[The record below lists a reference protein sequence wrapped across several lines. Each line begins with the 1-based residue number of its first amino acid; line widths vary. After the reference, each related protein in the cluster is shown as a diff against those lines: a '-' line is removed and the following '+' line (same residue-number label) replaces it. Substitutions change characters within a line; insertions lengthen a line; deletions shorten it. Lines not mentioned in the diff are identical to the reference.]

1 MIIDPSGRGPT
12 MKQLLIAGTCGLIV
26 FAVVLGFLMAR
37 YQGYFVEKVKVTAN
51 LTTTGDGLP
60 EQADVKFRGVLV
72 GAVKNV
78 SVAAQGELQQ
88 VDIELK
94 PEFADGIP
102 ATVTARV
109 VPSNLFAVT
118 SVELVYNGPSQDHL
132 DEGSIIEEDRSQGTI
147 ALQDTLTTVQNI
159 LDAIDPMQFGRVL
172 GTLSYALDGSG
183 RMPGST
189 IERVD
194 RWVTSVDESIP
205 DLGVFLG
212 DLSGSV
218 HALNE
223 SAPELMDVLASSV
236 QTASTIADRREEL
249 VNVITGASSM
259 ADQINDLFARNPNVG
274 KELTVGL
281 NQTFGALAANPSSIT
296 NAISNLNN
304 SSRKLNTVFTWGPQ
318 RQMVWNAGV
327 TFTPFNPNTVADCPR
342 YGDLAGPSCATAP
355 AVADPGYLPEQVK
368 PRRLPAADGL
378 PVLPPLPGLPE
389 IPGVTTQA
397 GAPAPAAQAPGTN
410 PFAGTPLEGLF
421 PQGLPQL
428 PGLPGAP
435 APAPAAQPGAQP
447 QNPPAQ
453 PGAPAPAADNGTAPG
468 TGVVP
473 AAAPITYEGDAA
485 VETLLGRKPSSME
498 YLMLSSILEGGTLRV
513 TEEAAS

>member
-12 MKQLLIAGTCGLIV
+12 MKQLLIAGVCGLAV
-26 FAVVLGFLMAR
+26 FAVVLAFLMAR

-60 EQADVKFRGVLV
+60 QEADVKFRGVLV
-72 GAVKNV
+72 GAVKEV
-78 SVAAQGELQQ
+78 SVAARGELQQ
-88 VDIELK
+88 VNIELK

-102 ATVTARV
+102 GNVTARV

-132 DEGSIIEEDRSQGTI
+132 TEGSVIEEDRSLGTI

-159 LDAIDPMQFGRVL
+159 LDAIDPIQFGRVL

-183 RMPGST
+183 RAPGST
-189 IERVD
+189 VERLD
-194 RWVTSVDESIP
+194 RWLTAVDESIP
-205 DLGVFLG
+205 DLGVFL
-212 DLSGSV
+212 DDFSHSV
-218 HALNE
+218 AALNQ

-236 QTASTIADRREEL
+236 QTASTIADRREQL
-249 VNVITGASSM
+249 VDLISGASGTV
-259 ADQINDLFARNPNVG
+259 DEVNDLFARNPNLG
-274 KELTVGL
+274 KELTVGM

-296 NAISNLNN
+296 NAISNLNT

-342 YGDLAGPSCATAP
+342 YGDLAGPSCFTAP
-355 AVADPGYLPEQVK
+355 AVADPGYLPEQMK
-368 PRRLPAADGL
+368 PGRLSAADGL
-378 PVLPPLPGLPE
+378 PVLPPIPGLPE
-389 IPGVTTQA
+389 IPGVTTQV
-397 GAPAPAAQAPGTN
+397 GAPAPAAPQANN

-435 APAPAAQPGAQP
+435 APAAQPGEPP
-447 QNPPAQ
+447 QAPPAE
-453 PGAPAPAADNGTAPG
+453 PGAPAPAADGGNGVA
-468 TGVVP
+468 P
-473 AAAPITYEGDAA
+473 AAQPITYEGDAA
-485 VETLLGRKPSSME
+485 VAALLGRQPTSVE
-498 YLMLSSILEGGTLRV
+498 YLMLSSIMEGGTLRV
-513 TEEAAS
+513 TEEAAA

>member
-12 MKQLLIAGTCGLIV
+12 MKQLLIAGVCGLIV
-26 FAVVLGFLMAR
+26 FAIVLGFLMAR

-72 GAVKNV
+72 GAVKSV
-78 SVAAQGELQQ
+78 SVAAQGEVQE
-88 VDIELK
+88 VNIELK

-118 SVELVYNGPSQDHL
+118 SVELVYNGPNADHL

-159 LDAIDPMQFGRVL
+159 LDAIDPIQFGRVL

-183 RMPGST
+183 RVPGST
-189 IERVD
+189 IERLD

-223 SAPELMDVLASSV
+223 SAPDLMDVLASSV
-236 QTASTIADRREEL
+236 QTASTIADRRAEL

-274 KELTVGL
+274 KELTVGM
-281 NQTFGALAANPSSIT
+281 NQTFGALAANPASIT
-296 NAISNLNN
+296 NAISNLNS

-368 PRRLPAADGL
+368 PRRLAAADGL
-378 PVLPPLPGLPE
+378 PVMPPLPGLPQ
-389 IPGVTTQA
+389 IPGVTTQG
-397 GAPAPAAQAPGTN
+397 GAPAPTQAQGNN

-435 APAPAAQPGAQP
+435 APAPAAQPGEQP
-447 QNPPAQ
+447 QNPPAA
-453 PGAPAPAADNGTAPG
+453 PGAPAPAADNGTPG
-468 TGVVP
+468 TGVAP

-485 VETLLGRKPSSME
+485 VTTLLGRKPSSME
-498 YLMLSSILEGGTLRV
+498 YLILSSILEGGTLSV

>member
-12 MKQLLIAGTCGLIV
+12 MKQLLIAGVCGLVV

-88 VDIELK
+88 VNIDLK
-94 PEFADGIP
+94 PEFAAGIP

-118 SVELVYNGPSQDHL
+118 SVELVYNGPDADHL
-132 DEGSIIEEDRSQGTI
+132 GEGSVIEEDRSQGTI

-183 RMPGST
+183 RVPGST
-189 IERVD
+189 IERLD
-194 RWVTSVDESIP
+194 RWVTSVDQSIP

-281 NQTFGALAANPSSIT
+281 NQTFGALAANPASIT

-342 YGDLAGPSCATAP
+342 YGELAGPSCGTAP

-378 PVLPPLPGLPE
+378 PVMPPLPGLPQ
-389 IPGVTTQA
+389 IPGVTTAA
-397 GAPAPAAQAPGTN
+397 GAPAPAQAPGNN

-435 APAPAAQPGAQP
+435 APAAQPGEQP
-447 QNPPAQ
+447 QNPPAV
-453 PGAPAPAADNGTAPG
+453 PGAPAPAAHNGTPG

-485 VETLLGRKPSSME
+485 VTTLLGRKPSSME

>member
-37 YQGYFVEKVKVTAN
+37 YQGYFVEKVRVTAN

-72 GAVKNV
+72 GAVKDV
-78 SVAAQGELQQ
+78 SVAAQGELQE
-88 VDIELK
+88 VNIELK

-132 DEGSIIEEDRSQGTI
+132 DEGSEIPEDRSQGTI

-159 LDAIDPMQFGRVL
+159 LDAIDPIQFGRVL

-183 RMPGST
+183 RVPGST
-189 IERVD
+189 IERLD
-194 RWVTSVDESIP
+194 NWLTSVDQSIP
-205 DLGVFLG
+205 DLGVFL
-212 DLSGSV
+212 DDMSGSV

-223 SAPELMDVLASSV
+223 SAPELMDVLATSV
-236 QTASTIADRREEL
+236 QTASTIADRRQQL
-249 VNVITGASSM
+249 VDLISGASGTVDSV
-259 ADQINDLFARNPNVG
+259 NDLFARNPNLG
-274 KELTVGL
+274 KELTVGM
-281 NQTFGALAANPSSIT
+281 NQTFGALASSPSSIT
-296 NAISNLNN
+296 NAISNLNT
-304 SSRKLNTVFTWGPQ
+304 SARKLTTTFTWGPQ

-327 TFTPFNPNTVADCPR
+327 SFTPFNPNTVADCPR

-355 AVADPGYLPEQVK
+355 AVADPGYLPEQMQ
-368 PRRLPAADGL
+368 PRRLSGAEGL
-378 PVLPPLPGLPE
+378 PPVVPIPGLPP
-389 IPGVTTQA
+389 IPGITTET
-397 GAPAPAAQAPGTN
+397 GAPAPAQPPAGNN
-410 PFAGTPLEGLF
+410 PFSGTPLEGLF

-435 APAPAAQPGAQP
+435 APAPAAQPGEQP

-453 PGAPAPAADNGTAPG
+453 PGAPAPAADNGNGAA
-468 TGVVP
+468 P
-473 AAAPITYEGDAA
+473 AARPITYEGDAA
-485 VETLLGRKPSSME
+485 VETLLGRKPSSVE
-498 YLMLSSILEGGTLRV
+498 YLMLSSIMEGGTLRV
-513 TEEAAS
+513 TEEAAA

>member
-12 MKQLLIAGTCGLIV
+12 MKQLLIAGVCGLIV

-37 YQGYFVEKVKVTAN
+37 YQGYFVEKVRVTAN

-88 VDIELK
+88 VNIELK
-94 PEFADGIP
+94 PEYADGIP

-118 SVELVYNGPSQDHL
+118 SVELVYNGPSQEHL
-132 DEGSIIEEDRSQGTI
+132 GEGSTIEEDRSQGTI

-189 IERVD
+189 IERID

-205 DLGVFLG
+205 DLGVFLA
-212 DLSGSV
+212 DLSGSA

-236 QTASTIADRREEL
+236 KTASTIADRREEL

-281 NQTFGALAANPSSIT
+281 NQTFGALAANPASIT

-304 SSRKLNTVFTWGPQ
+304 SSRKLSTVFTWGPQ

-397 GAPAPAAQAPGTN
+397 GAPAPTAQAPGNN

-447 QNPPAQ
+447 PNPPAQ

>member
-12 MKQLLIAGTCGLIV
+12 MKQLFIAGVCGLVV

-37 YQGYFVEKVKVTAN
+37 YQGYFVEKVRVTAN

-60 EQADVKFRGVLV
+60 QKADVKFRGVLV
-72 GAVKNV
+72 GAVETV

-88 VDIELK
+88 VNIELK
-94 PEFADGIP
+94 PEFVEQIP

-118 SVELVYNGPSQDHL
+118 SVELLYNGPADGHL
-132 DEGSIIEEDRSQGTI
+132 EEGSEIAEDRSQGTI

-159 LDAIDPMQFGRVL
+159 LDQIDPMQFGRVL

-183 RMPGST
+183 RAPGST
-189 IERVD
+189 IERLD
-194 RWVTSVDESIP
+194 HWLTSVDESIP
-205 DLGVFLG
+205 DLGVFL
-212 DLSGSV
+212 DDFAGSA

-236 QTASTIADRREEL
+236 QTASTIADRREQL
-249 VNVITGASSM
+249 VSLISGASSTV
-259 ADQINDLFARNPNVG
+259 DQVNDLFARNPNTG
-274 KELTVGL
+274 KDVTIGA
-281 NQTFGALAANPSSIT
+281 NQTFSALAANPASIT

-304 SSRKLNTVFTWGPQ
+304 SARALNTTFTWGPQ

-327 TFTPFNPNTVADCPR
+327 SFTPFNPNTVADCPR

-355 AVADPGYLPEQVK
+355 AVADPGYLPEQMK
-368 PRRLPAADGL
+368 PGRLPAADGL
-378 PVLPPLPGLPE
+378 PVLPPIPGLPA
-389 IPGVTTQA
+389 IPGITSQA
-397 GAPAPAAQAPGTN
+397 GAPAPAAPPVNN

-421 PQGLPQL
+421 PQGLPQI
-428 PGLPGAP
+428 PGMPGAP
-435 APAPAAQPGAQP
+435 APAPAAQPGDQ
-447 QNPPAQ
+447 PPAPPAE
-453 PGAPAPAADNGTAPG
+453 PGAAAPAADSGNGAA
-468 TGVVP
+468 P
-473 AAAPITYEGDAA
+473 AAQPIAYEGDAA
-485 VETLLGRKPSSME
+485 VTALLGRKPTSVE

-513 TEEAAS
+513 TEGDAA